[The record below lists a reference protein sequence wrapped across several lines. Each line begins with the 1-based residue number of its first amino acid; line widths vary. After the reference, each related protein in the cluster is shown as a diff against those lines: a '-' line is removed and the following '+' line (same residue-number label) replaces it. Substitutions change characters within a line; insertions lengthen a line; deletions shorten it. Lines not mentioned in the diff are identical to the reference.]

1 MSLEYFEIAGVLFVA
16 YCVIRF
22 FIWTELRLDTRP
34 DPPSKPFDGAIKPI
48 DTKALSHRLQDVRRD
63 YTVEKPAQSDSFKRA
78 LLVNHRQEEIARL
91 AFFQKPPPGPP
102 EHEGGWNALLI

>member
-34 DPPSKPFDGAIKPI
+34 DPPPKPFDGAIKPI

-63 YTVEKPAQSDSFKRA
+63 YTVGKPAPSDSFKRRMH
-78 LLVNHRQEEIARL
+78 VNPRL
-91 AFFQKPPPGPP
+91 EPIVRFGFFQKPAPGPP
-102 EHEGGWNALLI
+102 